1 MTCKRRAW
9 EGAEP
14 ESAPPGSPPEVLKGL
29 EKEGDPGPTSEFKSW
44 LSHLLAVQPWATHLT
59 SLNLCP
65 HLSNRD
71 EHTSLPLSL
80 RMGRNQEDSRAAA
93 STSWAHSLALGIV
106 HTGVIS
112 QSLALTPPGCPD
124 TISFLQGRHWG
135 QRGENQRAWD
145 HPARK
150 RWTQHGNPSLA
161 LE

>member
-1 MTCKRRAW
+1 MTCNRRAW

-14 ESAPPGSPPEVLKGL
+14 RSAPPGSPPEVLKGL

-44 LSHLLAVQPWATHLT
+44 LNHLLAVQPWATHFT
-59 SLNLCP
+59 SLNLFP

-106 HTGVIS
+106 HTGMIS

-124 TISFLQGRHWG
+124 TISFL
-135 QRGENQRAWD
+135 RGENQRAWGC
-145 HPARK
+145 PAQK
-150 RWTQHGNPSLA
+150 RWTQPGNPSLA
-161 LE
+161 TPAWL

>member
-1 MTCKRRAW
+1 MKQTTVSPLTGCKHQTR
-9 EGAEP
+9 GAAKD
-14 ESAPPGSPPEVLKGL
+14 SAQDSASRPPGQN
-29 EKEGDPGPTSEFKSW
+29 PGSTNVTSDSLWICYF
-44 LSHLLAVQPWATHLT
+44 T
-59 SLNLCP
+59 SLNLFP

-106 HTGVIS
+106 YMGMIS

-124 TISFLQGRHWG
+124 TISFL
-135 QRGENQRAWD
+135 RGENQRAWGR
-145 HPARK
+145 PAQK